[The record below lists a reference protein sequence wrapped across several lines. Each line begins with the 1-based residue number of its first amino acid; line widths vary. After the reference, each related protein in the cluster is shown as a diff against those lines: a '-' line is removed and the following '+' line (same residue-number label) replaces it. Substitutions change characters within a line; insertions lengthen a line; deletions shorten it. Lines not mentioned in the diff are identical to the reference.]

1 VHNYQNPQGAQSLS
15 ELLEPP
21 KDFKMFDIIRAD
33 VNIDDF
39 HVRVSD
45 AGGANVFYEM
55 LAGVWG
61 TKIKHKVEALVC
73 FLSLFFR
80 TSLVISDLLDPTARA
95 LNGKF
100 RLVNHVLLPKR
111 QLTFTHL
118 LNYYSD

>member
-1 VHNYQNPQGAQSLS
+1 MHNYQNPKGAQSLS

-21 KDFKMFDIIRAD
+21 TDFKMFDIVRAD

-61 TKIKHKVEALVC
+61 TKLKHKVEDLVC
-73 FLSLFFR
+73 FFPSFLFLF
-80 TSLVISDLLDPTARA
+80 LV
-95 LNGKF
+95 
-100 RLVNHVLLPKR
+100 HVPFVRVYATCLFVR
-111 QLTFTHL
+111 
-118 LNYYSD
+118 